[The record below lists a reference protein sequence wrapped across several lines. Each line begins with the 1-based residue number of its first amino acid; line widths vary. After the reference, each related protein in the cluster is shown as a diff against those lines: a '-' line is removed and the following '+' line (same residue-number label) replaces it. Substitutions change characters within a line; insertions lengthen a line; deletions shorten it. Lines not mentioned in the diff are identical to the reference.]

1 MSDKKSF
8 VLYTDYL
15 QHLELLSMEQ
25 RGVFITAVMFYV
37 TGKELPE
44 MDGMTKMAFSFA
56 KAQIDRDS
64 ERYQKTVEARRA
76 AGKMGGRPKANALP
90 ENQTEAKKANG
101 FFEKKTKAK
110 KPDTD
115 NDTVTDTVTDKKQ
128 IMCDAAALFERL
140 WKLYPCKKGKGQVSD
155 NQKKRLLAIGEPA
168 LVKAIERYSSE
179 LQKDAGWRK
188 PQNGSTFFNSGY
200 VDYLDGNFVPDKIAE
215 KKDSESKSRN
225 RFHNFESHDYDYESI
240 VREINDGGMT

>member
-1 MSDKKSF
+1 MRDSVVFYRSFWEAIKRLPESDR
-8 VLYTDYL
+8 LAAL
-15 QHLELLSMEQ
+15 
-25 RGVFITAVMFYV
+25 TAVIEYGLDGV
-37 TGKELPE
+37 EPE
-44 MDGMTKMAFSFA
+44 PCGVAAAIYIMA
-56 KAQIDRDS
+56 KPQIDANNK
-64 ERYQKTVEARRA
+64 RYIN
-76 AGKMGGRPKANALP
+76 GKKGGRPEKDNQQETQKEP
-90 ENQTEAKKANG
+90 KENQTETKHEPK
-101 FFEKKTKAK
+101 EKEKENVNVKEK
-110 KPDTD
+110 E
-115 NDTVTDTVTDKKQ
+115 KQ

-155 NQKKRLLAIGEPA
+155 TQKKRLLAIGEPA

>member
-1 MSDKKSF
+1 
-8 VLYTDYL
+8 
-15 QHLELLSMEQ
+15 
-25 RGVFITAVMFYV
+25 
-37 TGKELPE
+37 
-44 MDGMTKMAFSFA
+44 
-56 KAQIDRDS
+56 
-64 ERYQKTVEARRA
+64 
-76 AGKMGGRPKANALP
+76 MGGRPKTNALT
-90 ENQTEAKKANG
+90 EKQTEAKKANG
-101 FFEKKTKAK
+101 FFEKQTKAK

-155 NQKKRLLAIGEPA
+155 TQKKRLLAIGEPA

-200 VDYLDGNFVPDKIAE
+200 VDYLDLIKSVIEIKDENGNEIADFHEPDHRL
-215 KKDSESKSRN
+215 SESC
-225 RFHNFESHDYDYESI
+225 YEL
-240 VREINDGGMT
+240 